1 MHPLIKGLGAKGQR
15 GDILLYTELHVGPF
29 RTYRT
34 SLFYILQ
41 LISLD
46 LKK

>member
-1 MHPLIKGLGAKGQR
+1 MHPLTRPLGAKGQR
-15 GDILLYTELHVGPF
+15 GDILLYTVLGPF
-29 RTYRT
+29 RTYIT

-46 LKK
+46 FEK